1 MNAIIQHN
9 SLTPYLDRYTTDISA
24 KVMTDPDKYQAYQ
37 REGITRRMMVSLM
50 KQIQNAPLLVGLP
63 GVGKT
68 AIVEDLARQL
78 LNTNV
83 AALKGKHLIQIS
95 LANLM
100 KSSDSESFAHKFQAI
115 INELI
120 ANKETVIAFIDE
132 IHQIVGTGAETAG
145 SSLDAGNI
153 IKPAL
158 SRDDLQIIGAT
169 TTKEFHEYVARD
181 GALMRRFDLIE
192 VPELSYEQTKNVLA
206 KVALQLNAGIVVPE
220 SVQDKIMALAQR
232 YMTDRYF
239 PEKAIMLLDGAL
251 SVAKLANKTV
261 LDGTDVATII
271 HDDYHVPEY
280 VINQTID
287 ERLLN
292 LLPQLKSQV
301 IGQETAL
308 EKVAMK
314 LTNREAGL
322 ADTSKPE
329 SFLFMGPTGVSKT
342 ETAKQLAGNLFGNN
356 QNFIRFDMSEF
367 KFAGTSLERF
377 KDQLTTQVRHT
388 PYAILLLDEIEKADP
403 EVMDLLLQVLDDGRL
418 SDEYGRVINFKDLII
433 IMTTNSGAKAVMN
446 RDAKSESV
454 KEDKKRQANFEEQ
467 LEIALQSDGYR
478 PEFIARI
485 GAIVVFD
492 VLKMTDMVK
501 IVALKLTRL
510 NQKAQ
515 ASGFNILFTTENV
528 AKYIPSF
535 ELGFE
540 YLNDQQ
546 EISSPIANYIADV
559 GYKPS
564 RGVRPIDDTIATYV
578 SDPVAA
584 AIIKQR
590 QGVTQDFDTF
600 IFRAIGNPPS
610 LTSPYGEWQVVV
622 STVKEASSNETI

>member
-1 MNAIIQHN
+1 MIDLKHNNA
-9 SLTPYLDRYTTDISA
+9 TPYLDRYTTDISA
-24 KVMTDPDKYQAYQ
+24 KVMSEPDKYHAYE
-37 REGITRRMMVSLM
+37 RESITRRIMVSLM

-78 LNTNV
+78 IDTKV
-83 AALKGKHLIQIS
+83 ASLEGKHLIQIS

-100 KSSDSESFAHKFQAI
+100 KSSDGESFAHKFQAI
-115 INELI
+115 IDELI
-120 ANKETVIAFIDE
+120 ANKDTVIAFIDE
-132 IHQIVGTGAETAG
+132 IHQIVGTGAETSG

-192 VPELSYEQTKNVLA
+192 VPELSFDQTKRVLSQ
-206 KVALQLNAGIVVPE
+206 VALQLNNGIEVPE
-220 SVQDKIMALAQR
+220 TVQDRIMVLSQR
-232 YMTDRYF
+232 YITDRYF

-251 SVAKLANKTV
+251 SVAR
-261 LDGTDVATII
+261 LDNRSTLSNQDVATII

-280 VINQTID
+280 VINQTTD

-292 LLPQLKSQV
+292 LLPRLKSQV
-301 IGQETAL
+301 IGQDTAL

-329 SFLFMGPTGVSKT
+329 SFLFMGPTGVGKT
-342 ETAKQLAGNLFGNN
+342 ETAKQLALNLFGNA

-377 KDQLTTQVRHT
+377 KDQLTTRVRHT
-388 PYAILLLDEIEKADP
+388 PYAVLLLDEIEKADP

-433 IMTTNSGAKAVMN
+433 VMTTNSGATAVMN
-446 RDAKSESV
+446 RDAKSDSV

-485 GAIVVFD
+485 GAIIVFD
-492 VLKMTDMVK
+492 VLKMADMVR
-501 IVALKLTRL
+501 IVELKLSRL

-515 ASGFNILFTTENV
+515 ESGFNIVFDTQEV
-528 AKYIPSF
+528 ARYIPSF
-535 ELGFE
+535 DLGFE
-540 YLNDQQ
+540 YLNGTQ
-546 EISSPIANYIADV
+546 EVSSPIANYIADV

-578 SDPVAA
+578 SDPVSA
-584 AIIKQR
+584 AIIQKR
-590 QGVTQDFDTF
+590 QGLGQDFDTF

-622 STVKEASSNETI
+622 STVKEATHNEAI

>member
-1 MNAIIQHN
+1 MIELKQNN
-9 SLTPYLDRYTTDISA
+9 TTPYLDRYTTDISA
-24 KVMTDPDKYQAYQ
+24 KVMSDPDKYHAYE
-37 REGITRRMMVSLM
+37 RESITRRIMVSLM

-78 LNTNV
+78 LSTSV
-83 AALKGKHLIQIS
+83 SSLKGKHLVQIS

-100 KSSDSESFAHKFQAI
+100 KSSDGESFAHKFQAI
-115 INELI
+115 IDELI
-120 ANKETVIAFIDE
+120 ANKDTVIAFIDE
-132 IHQIVGTGAETAG
+132 IHQIVGTGAETSG

-192 VPELSYEQTKNVLA
+192 VPELSFEQTKHVLS
-206 KVALQLNAGIVVPE
+206 KVALQLNNGIEVPE
-220 SVQDKIMALAQR
+220 TVQDRIMALSQR
-232 YMTDRYF
+232 YITDRYF

-251 SVAKLANKTV
+251 SVARLANKSS
-261 LDGTDVATII
+261 LEDTDVATII

-280 VINQTID
+280 VINQTTD

-292 LLPQLKSQV
+292 LLPRLKSQV
-301 IGQETAL
+301 IGQDTAL

-329 SFLFMGPTGVSKT
+329 SFLFMGPTGVGKT
-342 ETAKQLAGNLFGNN
+342 ETAKQLALNLFGNA

-377 KDQLTTQVRHT
+377 KDQLTTRVRHT
-388 PYAILLLDEIEKADP
+388 PYAVLLLDEIEKADP

-433 IMTTNSGAKAVMN
+433 VMTTNSGATAVMN
-446 RDAKSESV
+446 RDAKSDAV

-485 GAIVVFD
+485 GAIIVFD
-492 VLKMTDMVK
+492 VLKMADMVR
-501 IVALKLTRL
+501 IVELKLSRL

-515 ASGFNILFTTENV
+515 ESGFNIVFDTQEV
-528 AKYIPSF
+528 ARYIPSF
-535 ELGFE
+535 DLGFE
-540 YLNDQQ
+540 YLNGTQ
-546 EISSPIANYIADV
+546 EVSSPIANYIADV

-578 SDPVAA
+578 SDPVSA
-584 AIIKQR
+584 AIIQKR
-590 QGVTQDFDTF
+590 QGLGQDFDTF

-622 STVKEASSNETI
+622 STAREAADNEAI

>member
-1 MNAIIQHN
+1 MIELKHN
-9 SLTPYLDRYTTDISA
+9 NSTPYLDRYTTDISA
-24 KVMTDPDKYQAYQ
+24 KVMSDPEKYHAYE
-37 REGITRRMMVSLM
+37 RESITRRIMVSLM

-78 LNTNV
+78 LSTSV
-83 AALKGKHLIQIS
+83 FSLKGKHLVQIS

-100 KSSDSESFAHKFQAI
+100 KSSDGESFAHKFQAI
-115 INELI
+115 IDELI
-120 ANKETVIAFIDE
+120 ANKDTVIAFIDE
-132 IHQIVGTGAETAG
+132 IHQIVGTGAETSG

-192 VPELSYEQTKNVLA
+192 VPELSFEQTKRVLS
-206 KVALQLNAGIVVPE
+206 KVALQLNNGIEVTE
-220 SVQDKIMALAQR
+220 TVQDRIMALSQR
-232 YMTDRYF
+232 YITDRYF

-251 SVAKLANKTV
+251 SVARLANKSS
-261 LDGTDVATII
+261 LEDTDVATII

-280 VINQTID
+280 VINQTSD

-292 LLPQLKSQV
+292 LLPRLKSQV
-301 IGQETAL
+301 IGQDTTL

-322 ADTSKPE
+322 ADTSNPE
-329 SFLFMGPTGVSKT
+329 SFLFMGPTGVGKT
-342 ETAKQLAGNLFGNN
+342 ETAKQLALNLFGNA

-377 KDQLTTQVRHT
+377 KDQLTTRVRHT
-388 PYAILLLDEIEKADP
+388 PYAVLLLDEIEKADP

-418 SDEYGRVINFKDLII
+418 SDEYGRVINFKDLIVV
-433 IMTTNSGAKAVMN
+433 MTTNSGATAVMN
-446 RDAKSESV
+446 RDAKSDAV

-485 GAIVVFD
+485 GAIIVFD
-492 VLKMTDMVK
+492 VLKMADMVR
-501 IVALKLTRL
+501 IVELKLSRL

-515 ASGFNILFTTENV
+515 GSGFNIVFDTQEV
-528 AKYIPSF
+528 ARYIPSF
-535 ELGFE
+535 DLGFE
-540 YLNDQQ
+540 YLNGTQ
-546 EISSPIANYIADV
+546 EVSSPIANYIADV

-578 SDPVAA
+578 SDPVSA
-584 AIIKQR
+584 AIIQKR
-590 QGVTQDFDTF
+590 QGLGQDFDTF

-622 STVKEASSNETI
+622 STAREAADNEAI

>member
-1 MNAIIQHN
+1 MIELKHN
-9 SLTPYLDRYTTDISA
+9 NSTPYLDRYTTDISA
-24 KVMTDPDKYQAYQ
+24 KVMSDPEKYHAYE
-37 REGITRRMMVSLM
+37 RESITRRIMVSLM

-68 AIVEDLARQL
+68 AIVEDLSRQL
-78 LNTNV
+78 LSTSV
-83 AALKGKHLIQIS
+83 SSLKGKHLVQIS

-100 KSSDSESFAHKFQAI
+100 KSSDGESFAHKFQAI
-115 INELI
+115 IDELI
-120 ANKETVIAFIDE
+120 ANKDTVIAFIDE
-132 IHQIVGTGAETAG
+132 IHQIVGTGAETSG

-192 VPELSYEQTKNVLA
+192 VPELSFEQTKNVLS
-206 KVALQLNAGIVVPE
+206 KVALQLNNGIEVPE
-220 SVQDKIMALAQR
+220 TVQDRIMALSQR
-232 YMTDRYF
+232 YITDRYF

-251 SVAKLANKTV
+251 SVAH
-261 LDGTDVATII
+261 LDNRTTLSNQDVATII

-280 VINQTID
+280 VINQTTD

-292 LLPQLKSQV
+292 LLPRLKSQV
-301 IGQETAL
+301 IGQDTAL

-329 SFLFMGPTGVSKT
+329 SFLFMGPTGVGKT
-342 ETAKQLAGNLFGNN
+342 ETAKQLALNLFGNA

-377 KDQLTTQVRHT
+377 KDQLTTRVRHT
-388 PYAILLLDEIEKADP
+388 PYAVLLLDEIEKADP

-433 IMTTNSGAKAVMN
+433 VMTTNSGATAVMN
-446 RDAKSESV
+446 RDAKSDAV

-485 GAIVVFD
+485 GAIIIFD
-492 VLKMTDMVK
+492 VLKMADMVR
-501 IVALKLTRL
+501 IVELKLSRL
-510 NQKAQ
+510 NQQAQ
-515 ASGFNILFTTENV
+515 ESGFNIVFDTQEV
-528 AKYIPSF
+528 ARYIPSF
-535 ELGFE
+535 DLGFE
-540 YLNDQQ
+540 YLNDKQ
-546 EISSPIANYIADV
+546 EVSSPIANYIADV

-578 SDPVAA
+578 SDPVSA
-584 AIIKQR
+584 AIIQKR
-590 QGVTQDFDTF
+590 QGLGQDFDTF

-622 STVKEASSNETI
+622 STAKEAADNEAI

>member
-1 MNAIIQHN
+1 MIELKQNN
-9 SLTPYLDRYTTDISA
+9 TTPYLDRYTTDISA
-24 KVMTDPDKYQAYQ
+24 KVMSDPEKYHAYE
-37 REGITRRMMVSLM
+37 RESITRRIMVSLM

-78 LNTNV
+78 LSTSV
-83 AALKGKHLIQIS
+83 SSLKGKHLVQIS

-100 KSSDSESFAHKFQAI
+100 KSSDGESFAHKFQAI
-115 INELI
+115 IDELI
-120 ANKETVIAFIDE
+120 ANKDTVIAFIDE
-132 IHQIVGTGAETAG
+132 IHQIVGTGAETLG
-145 SSLDAGNI
+145 SSLDADNI

-192 VPELSYEQTKNVLA
+192 VPELSFDQTKRVLS
-206 KVALQLNAGIVVPE
+206 KVALQLNNSIEVPE
-220 SVQDKIMALAQR
+220 TVQDRIMALSQR
-232 YMTDRYF
+232 YITDRYF

-251 SVAKLANKTV
+251 SVAR
-261 LDGTDVATII
+261 LDNHPTLSNQDVATII
-271 HDDYHVPEY
+271 HDDYHVPKY
-280 VINQTID
+280 VVNQTTD

-292 LLPQLKSQV
+292 LLPRLKSQV
-301 IGQETAL
+301 IGQDTAL

-329 SFLFMGPTGVSKT
+329 SFLFMGPTGVGKT
-342 ETAKQLAGNLFGNN
+342 ETAKQLALNLFGNA

-377 KDQLTTQVRHT
+377 KDQLTTRVRHT
-388 PYAILLLDEIEKADP
+388 PYAVLLLDEIEKADP

-418 SDEYGRVINFKDLII
+418 SDEYGRVINFKDLIVV
-433 IMTTNSGAKAVMN
+433 MTTNSGATAVMN
-446 RDAKSESV
+446 RDAKSDAV

-485 GAIVVFD
+485 GAIIVFD
-492 VLKMTDMVK
+492 VLKMADMVR
-501 IVALKLTRL
+501 IVELKLSRL

-515 ASGFNILFTTENV
+515 GSGFNIVFDTQEV
-528 AKYIPSF
+528 ARYIPSF
-535 ELGFE
+535 DLGFE
-540 YLNDQQ
+540 YLNGTQ
-546 EISSPIANYIADV
+546 EVSSPIANYIADV

-578 SDPVAA
+578 SDPVSA
-584 AIIKQR
+584 AIIQKR
-590 QGVTQDFDTF
+590 QGLGQDFDTF

-622 STVKEASSNETI
+622 STAREAADNEAI

>member
-1 MNAIIQHN
+1 MIELKQNN
-9 SLTPYLDRYTTDISA
+9 TTPYLDRYTTDISA
-24 KVMTDPDKYQAYQ
+24 KVMSDPEKYHAYE
-37 REGITRRMMVSLM
+37 RESITRRIMVSLM

-78 LNTNV
+78 LSTSV
-83 AALKGKHLIQIS
+83 SSLKGKHLVQIS

-100 KSSDSESFAHKFQAI
+100 KSSDGESFAHKFQAI
-115 INELI
+115 IDELI
-120 ANKETVIAFIDE
+120 ANKDTVIAFIDE
-132 IHQIVGTGAETAG
+132 IHQIVGTGAETSG

-192 VPELSYEQTKNVLA
+192 VPELSFEQTKRVLS
-206 KVALQLNAGIVVPE
+206 KVALQLNNGIEVTE
-220 SVQDKIMALAQR
+220 TVQDRIMALSQR
-232 YMTDRYF
+232 YITDRYF

-251 SVAKLANKTV
+251 SVARLANKSS
-261 LDGTDVATII
+261 LEDTDVATII

-280 VINQTID
+280 VINQTSD

-292 LLPQLKSQV
+292 LLPRLKSQV
-301 IGQETAL
+301 IGQDTAL

-329 SFLFMGPTGVSKT
+329 SFLFMGPTGVGKT
-342 ETAKQLAGNLFGNN
+342 ETAKQLALNLFGNA

-377 KDQLTTQVRHT
+377 KDQLTTRVRHT
-388 PYAILLLDEIEKADP
+388 PYAVLLLDEIEKADP

-418 SDEYGRVINFKDLII
+418 SDEYGRVINFKDLIVV
-433 IMTTNSGAKAVMN
+433 MTTNSGATAVMN
-446 RDAKSESV
+446 RDAKSDAV

-485 GAIVVFD
+485 GAIIVFD
-492 VLKMTDMVK
+492 VLKMADMVR
-501 IVALKLTRL
+501 IVELKLSRL

-515 ASGFNILFTTENV
+515 GSGFNIVFDTQEV
-528 AKYIPSF
+528 ARYIPSF
-535 ELGFE
+535 DLGFE
-540 YLNDQQ
+540 YLNGTQ
-546 EISSPIANYIADV
+546 EVSSPIANYIADV

-578 SDPVAA
+578 SDPVSA
-584 AIIKQR
+584 AIIQKR
-590 QGVTQDFDTF
+590 QGLGQDFDTF

-622 STVKEASSNETI
+622 STAREAADNEAI

>member
-1 MNAIIQHN
+1 MIELKQNN
-9 SLTPYLDRYTTDISA
+9 TTPYLDRYTTDISA
-24 KVMTDPDKYQAYQ
+24 KVMSDPEKYHAYE
-37 REGITRRMMVSLM
+37 RESITRRIMVSLM

-78 LNTNV
+78 LSTSV
-83 AALKGKHLIQIS
+83 SSLKGKHLVQIS

-100 KSSDSESFAHKFQAI
+100 KSSDGESFAYKFQAI
-115 INELI
+115 IDELI
-120 ANKETVIAFIDE
+120 ANKDTVIAFIDE
-132 IHQIVGTGAETAG
+132 IHQIVGTGDETSG

-158 SRDDLQIIGAT
+158 SRDDLQIIGST

-192 VPELSYEQTKNVLA
+192 VPELSFEQTKRVLS
-206 KVALQLNAGIVVPE
+206 KVALQLNNGIEVTE
-220 SVQDKIMALAQR
+220 TVQDRIMALSQR
-232 YMTDRYF
+232 YITDRYF

-251 SVAKLANKTV
+251 SVARLANKSS
-261 LDGTDVATII
+261 LEDTDVATII

-280 VINQTID
+280 VINQTTD

-292 LLPQLKSQV
+292 LLPRLKNQV
-301 IGQETAL
+301 IGQDTAL

-329 SFLFMGPTGVSKT
+329 SFLFMGPTGVGKT
-342 ETAKQLAGNLFGNN
+342 ETAKQLALNLFGNA

-377 KDQLTTQVRHT
+377 KDQLTTRVRHT
-388 PYAILLLDEIEKADP
+388 PYAVLLLDEIEKADP

-433 IMTTNSGAKAVMN
+433 VMTTNSGATAVMN
-446 RDAKSESV
+446 RDAKSDAV

-485 GAIVVFD
+485 GAIIVFD
-492 VLKMTDMVK
+492 VLKMADMVR
-501 IVALKLTRL
+501 IVELKLSRL

-515 ASGFNILFTTENV
+515 TSGFNIVFDTQEV
-528 AKYIPSF
+528 ARYIPSF
-535 ELGFE
+535 DLGFE
-540 YLNDQQ
+540 YLNGTQ
-546 EISSPIANYIADV
+546 EVSSPIANYIADV

-578 SDPVAA
+578 SDPVST
-584 AIIKQR
+584 AIIQKR
-590 QGVTQDFDTF
+590 QGLGQDFDTF

-622 STVKEASSNETI
+622 STVKEAANNEVI

>member
-1 MNAIIQHN
+1 MIELQNP
-9 SLTPYLDRYTTDISA
+9 TPYLDSYTTDISA
-24 KVMTDPDKYQAYQ
+24 KVMADLDKYHAYE
-37 REGITRRMMVSLM
+37 RENITRRIMVSLM

-78 LNTNV
+78 LSTSV
-83 AALKGKHLIQIS
+83 SSLKGKHLVQIS

-100 KSSDSESFAHKFQAI
+100 KSSDGESFAHKFQAI
-115 INELI
+115 IDELI

-132 IHQIVGTGAETAG
+132 IHQIVGTGAETSG

-192 VPELSYEQTKNVLA
+192 VPELSFEQTKHVLA
-206 KVALQLNAGIVVPE
+206 KVSLQLSQKIEVPE
-220 SVQDKIMALAQR
+220 TVQNRIMVLSQR
-232 YMTDRYF
+232 YITDRYF

-251 SVAKLANKTV
+251 SVARLNNQQT
-261 LDGTDVATII
+261 LSNQDVATII

-280 VINQTID
+280 VINQTTD

-292 LLPQLKSQV
+292 LLPKLQSHI
-301 IGQETAL
+301 IGQDTAL

-322 ADTSKPE
+322 ADTTKPE
-329 SFLFMGPTGVSKT
+329 SFLFMGPTGVGKT
-342 ETAKQLAGNLFGNN
+342 ETAKQLALNLFGNE

-377 KDQLTTQVRHT
+377 KDQLTTRVRHT
-388 PYAILLLDEIEKADP
+388 PYAVLLLDEIEKADP

-433 IMTTNSGAKAVMN
+433 VMTTNSGGRAVMN

-485 GAIVVFD
+485 GAIIVFD
-492 VLKMTDMVK
+492 VLKMADMVR
-501 IVALKLTRL
+501 IVELKLSRL

-515 ASGFNILFTTENV
+515 SSGFNIVFDTQEV
-528 AKYIPSF
+528 ARYIPSF
-535 ELGFE
+535 DLGFE
-540 YLNDQQ
+540 YLNGTQ
-546 EISSPIANYIADV
+546 EVSSPIATYIADV

-578 SDPVAA
+578 SDPVSS
-584 AIIKQR
+584 AIIQKR
-590 QGVTQDFDTF
+590 QGLGQDFDTF

-622 STVKEASSNETI
+622 STVKEAADNEAI

>member
-1 MNAIIQHN
+1 MIELKHN
-9 SLTPYLDRYTTDISA
+9 NSTPYLDRYTTDISA
-24 KVMTDPDKYQAYQ
+24 KVMSDPEKYHAYE
-37 REGITRRMMVSLM
+37 RESITRRIMVSLM

-78 LNTNV
+78 LSTSV
-83 AALKGKHLIQIS
+83 SSLKGKHLVQIS

-100 KSSDSESFAHKFQAI
+100 KSSDGESFAHKFQAI
-115 INELI
+115 IDELI
-120 ANKETVIAFIDE
+120 ANKDTVIAFIDE
-132 IHQIVGTGAETAG
+132 IHQIVGTGAETSG

-192 VPELSYEQTKNVLA
+192 VPELSFDQTKRVLS
-206 KVALQLNAGIVVPE
+206 KVALQLNKGIEVPE
-220 SVQDKIMALAQR
+220 TVQERIMALSQR
-232 YMTDRYF
+232 YITDRYF

-251 SVAKLANKTV
+251 SVARLANKSRV
-261 LDGTDVATII
+261 EDTDVATII

-280 VINQTID
+280 VINQTTD

-292 LLPQLKSQV
+292 LLPRLKSQV
-301 IGQETAL
+301 IGQDTAL

-329 SFLFMGPTGVSKT
+329 SFLFMGPTGVGKT
-342 ETAKQLAGNLFGNN
+342 ETAKQLALNLFGNA

-377 KDQLTTQVRHT
+377 KDQLTTRVRHT
-388 PYAILLLDEIEKADP
+388 PYAVLLLDEIEKADP

-433 IMTTNSGAKAVMN
+433 VMTTNSGATAVMN
-446 RDAKSESV
+446 RDAKSDSV

-485 GAIVVFD
+485 GAIIVFD
-492 VLKMTDMVK
+492 VLKMADMVR
-501 IVALKLTRL
+501 IVELKLSRL

-515 ASGFNILFTTENV
+515 TSGFNIVFDTQEV
-528 AKYIPSF
+528 ARYIPSF
-535 ELGFE
+535 DLGFE
-540 YLNDQQ
+540 YLNGTQ
-546 EISSPIANYIADV
+546 EASSPIANYIADV

-578 SDPVAA
+578 SDPVSA
-584 AIIKQR
+584 AIIQKR
-590 QGVTQDFDTF
+590 QGLGQDFDTF

-622 STVKEASSNETI
+622 STVKEATDNEAI

>member
-1 MNAIIQHN
+1 MIELKHN
-9 SLTPYLDRYTTDISA
+9 NSTPYLDRYTTDISA
-24 KVMTDPDKYQAYQ
+24 KVMSEPDKYHAYE
-37 REGITRRMMVSLM
+37 RESITRRIMVSLM

-78 LNTNV
+78 LSTSV
-83 AALKGKHLIQIS
+83 SSLKGKHLVQIS

-100 KSSDSESFAHKFQAI
+100 KSSDGESFAHKFQAI
-115 INELI
+115 IDELI
-120 ANKETVIAFIDE
+120 VNKDTVIAFIDE
-132 IHQIVGTGAETAG
+132 IHQIVGTGAETSG

-192 VPELSYEQTKNVLA
+192 VPELSFEQTKRVLS
-206 KVALQLNAGIVVPE
+206 KVALQLNNGIEVTE
-220 SVQDKIMALAQR
+220 TVQDRIMALSQR
-232 YMTDRYF
+232 YITDRYF

-251 SVAKLANKTV
+251 SVARLANKSS
-261 LDGTDVATII
+261 LEDTDVATII

-280 VINQTID
+280 VINQTSD

-292 LLPQLKSQV
+292 LLPGLKSQV
-301 IGQETAL
+301 IGQDTAL

-329 SFLFMGPTGVSKT
+329 SFLFMGPTGVGKT
-342 ETAKQLAGNLFGNN
+342 ETAKQLALNLFGNA

-377 KDQLTTQVRHT
+377 KDQLTTRVRHT
-388 PYAILLLDEIEKADP
+388 PYAVLLLDEIEKADP

-418 SDEYGRVINFKDLII
+418 SDEYGRVINFKDLIVV
-433 IMTTNSGAKAVMN
+433 MTTNSGATAVMN
-446 RDAKSESV
+446 RDAKSDAV

-485 GAIVVFD
+485 GAIIVFD
-492 VLKMTDMVK
+492 VLKMADMVR
-501 IVALKLTRL
+501 IVELKLSRL

-515 ASGFNILFTTENV
+515 GSGFNIVFDTQEV
-528 AKYIPSF
+528 ARYIPSF
-535 ELGFE
+535 DLGFE
-540 YLNDQQ
+540 YLNGTQ
-546 EISSPIANYIADV
+546 EVSSPIANYIADV

-578 SDPVAA
+578 SDPVSA
-584 AIIKQR
+584 AIIQKR
-590 QGVTQDFDTF
+590 QGLGQDFDTF

-622 STVKEASSNETI
+622 STAREAADNEAI

>member
-1 MNAIIQHN
+1 MIELKQNN
-9 SLTPYLDRYTTDISA
+9 TTPYLDRYTTDISA
-24 KVMTDPDKYQAYQ
+24 KVMSDPEKYHAYE
-37 REGITRRMMVSLM
+37 RESIKRRIMVSLM

-78 LNTNV
+78 LSTSV
-83 AALKGKHLIQIS
+83 SSLKGKHLVQIS

-100 KSSDSESFAHKFQAI
+100 KSSDGESFAHKFQAI
-115 INELI
+115 IDELI
-120 ANKETVIAFIDE
+120 ANKDTVIAFIDE
-132 IHQIVGTGAETAG
+132 IHQIVGTGAETSG

-192 VPELSYEQTKNVLA
+192 VPELSFEQTKRVLS
-206 KVALQLNAGIVVPE
+206 KVALQLNNGIEVTE
-220 SVQDKIMALAQR
+220 TVQDRIMALSQR
-232 YMTDRYF
+232 YITDRYF

-251 SVAKLANKTV
+251 SVARLANKSS
-261 LDGTDVATII
+261 LEDTDVATII

-280 VINQTID
+280 VINQTSD

-292 LLPQLKSQV
+292 LLPRLKSQV
-301 IGQETAL
+301 IGQDTAL
-308 EKVAMK
+308 EKVVVK

-329 SFLFMGPTGVSKT
+329 SFLFMGPTGVGKT
-342 ETAKQLAGNLFGNN
+342 ETAKQLALNLFGNA

-377 KDQLTTQVRHT
+377 KDQLTTRVRHT
-388 PYAILLLDEIEKADP
+388 PYAVLLLDEIEKADP

-418 SDEYGRVINFKDLII
+418 SDEYGRVINFKDLIVV
-433 IMTTNSGAKAVMN
+433 MTTNSGATAVMN
-446 RDAKSESV
+446 RDAKSDAV

-485 GAIVVFD
+485 GAIIVFD
-492 VLKMTDMVK
+492 VLKMADMVR
-501 IVALKLTRL
+501 IVELKLSRL

-515 ASGFNILFTTENV
+515 GSGFNIVFDTQEV
-528 AKYIPSF
+528 ARYIPSF
-535 ELGFE
+535 DLGFE
-540 YLNDQQ
+540 YLNGTQ
-546 EISSPIANYIADV
+546 EVSSPIANYIADV

-578 SDPVAA
+578 SDPVST
-584 AIIKQR
+584 AIIQKR
-590 QGVTQDFDTF
+590 QGLGQDFDTF

-622 STVKEASSNETI
+622 STAREAADNEAI

>member
-1 MNAIIQHN
+1 MIELKHN
-9 SLTPYLDRYTTDISA
+9 NSTPYLDRYTTDISA
-24 KVMTDPDKYQAYQ
+24 KVMSDPEKYHAYE
-37 REGITRRMMVSLM
+37 RESITRRIMVSLM

-78 LNTNV
+78 LSTSV
-83 AALKGKHLIQIS
+83 SSLKGKHLVQIS

-100 KSSDSESFAHKFQAI
+100 KSSDGESFSHKFQAI
-115 INELI
+115 IDELI
-120 ANKETVIAFIDE
+120 ANKDTVIAFIDE
-132 IHQIVGTGAETAG
+132 IHQIVGTGAETSG

-192 VPELSYEQTKNVLA
+192 VPELSFEQTKNVLS
-206 KVALQLNAGIVVPE
+206 KVATKLNNGIEVPE
-220 SVQDKIMALAQR
+220 TVQDRIMALSQR
-232 YMTDRYF
+232 YITDRYF

-251 SVAKLANKTV
+251 SVAR
-261 LDGTDVATII
+261 LDNRSTLSKQDVATII

-280 VINQTID
+280 VINQTTD

-292 LLPQLKSQV
+292 LLPRLKSQV
-301 IGQETAL
+301 IGQDTAL

-329 SFLFMGPTGVSKT
+329 SFLFMGPTGVGKT
-342 ETAKQLAGNLFGNN
+342 ETAKQLALNLFGNA

-377 KDQLTTQVRHT
+377 KDQLTTRVRHT
-388 PYAILLLDEIEKADP
+388 PYAVLLLDEIEKADP

-433 IMTTNSGAKAVMN
+433 VMTTNSGATAVMN
-446 RDAKSESV
+446 RDAKSDAV

-485 GAIVVFD
+485 GAIIVFD
-492 VLKMTDMVK
+492 VLKMADMVR
-501 IVALKLTRL
+501 IVELKLSRL
-510 NQKAQ
+510 NQQAQ
-515 ASGFNILFTTENV
+515 ESGFNIVFDTQEV
-528 AKYIPSF
+528 ARYIPSF
-535 ELGFE
+535 DLGFE
-540 YLNDQQ
+540 YLNDKQ
-546 EISSPIANYIADV
+546 EVSSPIANYIADV

-578 SDPVAA
+578 SDPVSS
-584 AIIKQR
+584 AIIQKR
-590 QGVTQDFDTF
+590 QGLGQDFDTF

-622 STVKEASSNETI
+622 STVKEATDNEAI

>member
-1 MNAIIQHN
+1 MIELKQNN
-9 SLTPYLDRYTTDISA
+9 TTPYLDRYTTDISA
-24 KVMTDPDKYQAYQ
+24 KVMSDPEKYHAYE
-37 REGITRRMMVSLM
+37 RESITRRIMVSLM

-78 LNTNV
+78 LSTSV
-83 AALKGKHLIQIS
+83 SSLKGKHLVQIS

-100 KSSDSESFAHKFQAI
+100 KSSDGESFAHKFQAI
-115 INELI
+115 IDELI
-120 ANKETVIAFIDE
+120 ANKDTVIAFIDE
-132 IHQIVGTGAETAG
+132 IHQIVGTGAETSG

-192 VPELSYEQTKNVLA
+192 VPELSFEQTKRVLS
-206 KVALQLNAGIVVPE
+206 KVALQLNNGIEVTE
-220 SVQDKIMALAQR
+220 TVQDRIMALSQR
-232 YMTDRYF
+232 YITDRYF

-251 SVAKLANKTV
+251 SVARLANKSS
-261 LDGTDVATII
+261 LEDTDVATII

-280 VINQTID
+280 VINQTSD

-292 LLPQLKSQV
+292 LLPRLKSQV
-301 IGQETAL
+301 IGQDTAL
-308 EKVAMK
+308 EKVVVK

-329 SFLFMGPTGVSKT
+329 SFLFMGPTGVGKT
-342 ETAKQLAGNLFGNN
+342 ETAKQLALNLFGNA

-377 KDQLTTQVRHT
+377 KDQLTTRVRHT
-388 PYAILLLDEIEKADP
+388 PYAVLLLDEIEKADP

-418 SDEYGRVINFKDLII
+418 SDEYGRVINFKDLIVV
-433 IMTTNSGAKAVMN
+433 MTTNSGATAVMN
-446 RDAKSESV
+446 RDAKSDAV

-485 GAIVVFD
+485 GAIIVFD
-492 VLKMTDMVK
+492 VLKMADMVR
-501 IVALKLTRL
+501 IVELKLSRL

-515 ASGFNILFTTENV
+515 GSGFNIVFDTQEV
-528 AKYIPSF
+528 ARYIPSF
-535 ELGFE
+535 DLGFE
-540 YLNDQQ
+540 YLNGTQ
-546 EISSPIANYIADV
+546 EVSSPIANYIADV

-578 SDPVAA
+578 SDPVSS
-584 AIIKQR
+584 AIIQKR
-590 QGVTQDFDTF
+590 QGLGQDFDTF

-622 STVKEASSNETI
+622 STAREAADNEAI

>member
-1 MNAIIQHN
+1 MIELKHN
-9 SLTPYLDRYTTDISA
+9 NSTPYLDRYTTDISV
-24 KVMTDPDKYQAYQ
+24 KVMSDPEKYHAYE
-37 REGITRRMMVSLM
+37 RESITRRIMVSLM

-78 LNTNV
+78 LSTSV
-83 AALKGKHLIQIS
+83 SSLKGKHLVQIS

-100 KSSDSESFAHKFQAI
+100 KSSDGESFAHKFQAI
-115 INELI
+115 IDELI
-120 ANKETVIAFIDE
+120 VNKDTVIAFIDE
-132 IHQIVGTGAETAG
+132 IHQIVGTGAETSG

-192 VPELSYEQTKNVLA
+192 VPELSFEQTKRVLA
-206 KVALQLNAGIVVPE
+206 KVALQLNNGIEVPE
-220 SVQDKIMALAQR
+220 IVQDRIMALSQR
-232 YMTDRYF
+232 YITDRYF

-251 SVAKLANKTV
+251 SVAR
-261 LDGTDVATII
+261 LDNHRTLSNQDVATII

-292 LLPQLKSQV
+292 LLPRLKSQV
-301 IGQETAL
+301 IGQDTAL

-329 SFLFMGPTGVSKT
+329 SFLFMGPTGVGKT
-342 ETAKQLAGNLFGNN
+342 ETAKQLALNLFGNAP
-356 QNFIRFDMSEF
+356 NFIRFDMSEF

-377 KDQLTTQVRHT
+377 KDQLTTRVRHT
-388 PYAILLLDEIEKADP
+388 PYAVLLLDEIEKADP

-418 SDEYGRVINFKDLII
+418 SDEYGRVINFKDLVIV
-433 IMTTNSGAKAVMN
+433 MTTNSGATAVMN
-446 RDAKSESV
+446 RDAKSDAV

-485 GAIVVFD
+485 GAIIVFD
-492 VLKMTDMVK
+492 VLKMADMVR
-501 IVALKLTRL
+501 IVELKLSRL
-510 NQKAQ
+510 NQQAQ
-515 ASGFNILFTTENV
+515 ESGFNIVFDTQEV
-528 AKYIPSF
+528 ARYIPSF
-535 ELGFE
+535 DLGFE
-540 YLNDQQ
+540 YLNGTQ
-546 EISSPIANYIADV
+546 EVSSPIANYIADV

-564 RGVRPIDDTIATYV
+564 RGVRPIDDTIAAYV
-578 SDPVAA
+578 SDPVSA
-584 AIIKQR
+584 AIIQKR
-590 QGVTQDFDTF
+590 QGLGQDFDTF

-622 STVKEASSNETI
+622 STAKEAADNEAI

>member
-1 MNAIIQHN
+1 MIELKQNN
-9 SLTPYLDRYTTDISA
+9 TTPYLDRYTTDISA
-24 KVMTDPDKYQAYQ
+24 KVMSDPEKYHAYE
-37 REGITRRMMVSLM
+37 RESITRRIMVSLM

-78 LNTNV
+78 LSTSV
-83 AALKGKHLIQIS
+83 SSLKGKHLVQIS

-100 KSSDSESFAHKFQAI
+100 KSSDGESFAHKFQAI
-115 INELI
+115 IDELI
-120 ANKETVIAFIDE
+120 ANKDTVIAFIDE
-132 IHQIVGTGAETAG
+132 IHQIVGTGAETSG

-192 VPELSYEQTKNVLA
+192 VPELSFEQTKRVLS
-206 KVALQLNAGIVVPE
+206 KVALQLNNGIEVTE
-220 SVQDKIMALAQR
+220 TVQDRIMALSQR
-232 YMTDRYF
+232 YITDRYF

-251 SVAKLANKTV
+251 SVARLANKSS
-261 LDGTDVATII
+261 LEDTDVATII

-280 VINQTID
+280 VINQTSD

-292 LLPQLKSQV
+292 LLPRLKSQV
-301 IGQETAL
+301 IGQDTAL
-308 EKVAMK
+308 EKVAVK

-329 SFLFMGPTGVSKT
+329 SFLFMGPTGVGKT
-342 ETAKQLAGNLFGNN
+342 ETAKQLALNLFGNA

-377 KDQLTTQVRHT
+377 KDQLTTRVRHT
-388 PYAILLLDEIEKADP
+388 PYAVLLLDEIEKADP

-418 SDEYGRVINFKDLII
+418 SDEYGRVINFKDLIVV
-433 IMTTNSGAKAVMN
+433 MTTNSGATAVMN
-446 RDAKSESV
+446 RDAKSDAV

-485 GAIVVFD
+485 GAIIVFD
-492 VLKMTDMVK
+492 VLKMADMVR
-501 IVALKLTRL
+501 IVELKLSRL

-515 ASGFNILFTTENV
+515 GSGFNIVFDTQEV
-528 AKYIPSF
+528 ARYIPSF
-535 ELGFE
+535 DLGFE
-540 YLNDQQ
+540 YLNGTQ
-546 EISSPIANYIADV
+546 EVSSPIANYIADV

-578 SDPVAA
+578 SDPVSA
-584 AIIKQR
+584 AIIQKR
-590 QGVTQDFDTF
+590 QGLGQDFDTF

-622 STVKEASSNETI
+622 STAREAADNEAI

>member
-1 MNAIIQHN
+1 MIELKHN
-9 SLTPYLDRYTTDISA
+9 NSTPYLDRYTTDISA
-24 KVMTDPDKYQAYQ
+24 KVMSDPEKYHAYE
-37 REGITRRMMVSLM
+37 RESITRRIMVSLM
-50 KQIQNAPLLVGLP
+50 KQIQNAPLLIGLP

-78 LNTNV
+78 LSTSV
-83 AALKGKHLIQIS
+83 SSLKGKHLVQIS

-100 KSSDSESFAHKFQAI
+100 KSSDGESFAHKFQAI
-115 INELI
+115 IDELI
-120 ANKETVIAFIDE
+120 ANKDTVIAFIDE
-132 IHQIVGTGAETAG
+132 IHQIVGTGAETSG

-192 VPELSYEQTKNVLA
+192 VPELSFDQTKRVLS
-206 KVALQLNAGIVVPE
+206 KVALQLNNGIEVPE
-220 SVQDKIMALAQR
+220 TVQDRIMALSQR
-232 YMTDRYF
+232 YITDRYF

-251 SVAKLANKTV
+251 SVAR
-261 LDGTDVATII
+261 LDNHPTLSNQDVATII

-280 VINQTID
+280 VINQTTD

-292 LLPQLKSQV
+292 LLPRLKSQV
-301 IGQETAL
+301 VGQDTAL

-329 SFLFMGPTGVSKT
+329 SFLFMGPTGVGKT
-342 ETAKQLAGNLFGNN
+342 ETAKQLALNLFGNA

-377 KDQLTTQVRHT
+377 KDQLTTRVRHT
-388 PYAILLLDEIEKADP
+388 PYAVLLLDEIEKADP

-418 SDEYGRVINFKDLII
+418 SDEYGRVINFKDLIVV
-433 IMTTNSGAKAVMN
+433 MTTNSGATAVMN
-446 RDAKSESV
+446 RDAKSDAV

-485 GAIVVFD
+485 GAIIVFD
-492 VLKMTDMVK
+492 VLKMADMVR
-501 IVALKLTRL
+501 IVELKLSRL

-515 ASGFNILFTTENV
+515 ESGFNIIFDTQEV
-528 AKYIPSF
+528 ARYIPSF
-535 ELGFE
+535 DLSFE
-540 YLNDQQ
+540 YLNGTQ
-546 EISSPIANYIADV
+546 EVSSPIANYIADV

-578 SDPVAA
+578 SDPVSA
-584 AIIKQR
+584 AIIQKR
-590 QGVTQDFDTF
+590 QGLGQDFDTF

-622 STVKEASSNETI
+622 STIKEASDNEAI

>member
-1 MNAIIQHN
+1 MIELKQNN
-9 SLTPYLDRYTTDISA
+9 TTPYLDRYTTDISA
-24 KVMTDPDKYQAYQ
+24 KVMSAPEKYHAYE
-37 REGITRRMMVSLM
+37 RESITRRIMVSLM

-78 LNTNV
+78 LSTSV
-83 AALKGKHLIQIS
+83 SSLKGKHLVQIS

-100 KSSDSESFAHKFQAI
+100 KSSDGESFAHKFQAI
-115 INELI
+115 IDELI
-120 ANKETVIAFIDE
+120 ANKDTVIAFIDE
-132 IHQIVGTGAETAG
+132 IHQIVGTGAETSG

-192 VPELSYEQTKNVLA
+192 VPELSFEQTKNVLS
-206 KVALQLNAGIVVPE
+206 KVALQLNNDIEVPE
-220 SVQDKIMALAQR
+220 TVQDRIMALSQR
-232 YMTDRYF
+232 YITDRYF
-239 PEKAIMLLDGAL
+239 PEKAIMLLDGTL
-251 SVAKLANKTV
+251 SVAR
-261 LDGTDVATII
+261 LDNRPTLSNQDVATII

-280 VINQTID
+280 VINQTTD

-292 LLPQLKSQV
+292 LLPRLKSQV
-301 IGQETAL
+301 IGQDTAL

-329 SFLFMGPTGVSKT
+329 SFLFMGPTGVGKT
-342 ETAKQLAGNLFGNN
+342 ETAKQLALNLFGNK

-377 KDQLTTQVRHT
+377 KDQLTTRVRHT
-388 PYAILLLDEIEKADP
+388 PYAVLLLDEIEKADP

-433 IMTTNSGAKAVMN
+433 VMTTNSGATAVMN
-446 RDAKSESV
+446 RDAKSDAV

-485 GAIVVFD
+485 GAIIVFD
-492 VLKMTDMVK
+492 VLKMADMVR
-501 IVALKLTRL
+501 IVELKLSRL

-515 ASGFNILFTTENV
+515 ESGFNIVFDTQEV
-528 AKYIPSF
+528 ARYIPSF
-535 ELGFE
+535 DLGFE
-540 YLNDQQ
+540 YLNGTQ
-546 EISSPIANYIADV
+546 EVSSPIANYIADV

-578 SDPVAA
+578 SDPVSA
-584 AIIKQR
+584 AIIQKR
-590 QGVTQDFDTF
+590 QGLGQDFDTF

-622 STVKEASSNETI
+622 STAKEAADNEAI

>member
-1 MNAIIQHN
+1 MIDLKHN
-9 SLTPYLDRYTTDISA
+9 NSTPYLGRYTTDISA
-24 KVMTDPDKYQAYQ
+24 KVMSEPDKYHAYE
-37 REGITRRMMVSLM
+37 RESITRRIMVSLM

-78 LNTNV
+78 LSTSV
-83 AALKGKHLIQIS
+83 SSLKGKHLVQIS

-100 KSSDSESFAHKFQAI
+100 KSSDGESFAHKFQAI
-115 INELI
+115 IDELI
-120 ANKETVIAFIDE
+120 ANKDTVIAFIDE
-132 IHQIVGTGAETAG
+132 IHQIVGTGAETSG

-192 VPELSYEQTKNVLA
+192 VPELSFEQTKRVLSQ
-206 KVALQLNAGIVVPE
+206 VALQLNNGIEVPE
-220 SVQDKIMALAQR
+220 TVQDRIMALSQR
-232 YMTDRYF
+232 YITDRYL

-251 SVAKLANKTV
+251 SVARLANKSSV
-261 LDGTDVATII
+261 ENKDVATII

-280 VINQTID
+280 VINQTTD

-292 LLPQLKSQV
+292 LLPRLKSQV
-301 IGQETAL
+301 IGQDTAL

-329 SFLFMGPTGVSKT
+329 SFLFMGPTGVGKT
-342 ETAKQLAGNLFGNN
+342 ETAKQLALNLFGNA

-377 KDQLTTQVRHT
+377 KDQLTTSVRHT
-388 PYAILLLDEIEKADP
+388 PYAVLLLDEIEKADP

-433 IMTTNSGAKAVMN
+433 VMTTNSGATAVMN
-446 RDAKSESV
+446 RDAKSDSV

-485 GAIVVFD
+485 GAIIVFD
-492 VLKMTDMVK
+492 VLKMTDMVR
-501 IVALKLTRL
+501 IVELKLSRL

-515 ASGFNILFTTENV
+515 ESGFNIVFDTQEV
-528 AKYIPSF
+528 ARYIPSF
-535 ELGFE
+535 DLGFE
-540 YLNDQQ
+540 YLNDKQ
-546 EISSPIANYIADV
+546 EVSSPIANYIADV

-578 SDPVAA
+578 SDPVSA
-584 AIIKQR
+584 AIIQKR
-590 QGVTQDFDTF
+590 QGLGQDFDTF

-622 STVKEASSNETI
+622 STVKEATDNEAV

>member
-1 MNAIIQHN
+1 MIELKQNN
-9 SLTPYLDRYTTDISA
+9 TTPYLDRYTTDISA
-24 KVMTDPDKYQAYQ
+24 KVMSDPEKYHAYE
-37 REGITRRMMVSLM
+37 RESITRRIMVSLM

-78 LNTNV
+78 LSTSV
-83 AALKGKHLIQIS
+83 SSLKGKHLVQIS

-100 KSSDSESFAHKFQAI
+100 KSSDGESFAHKFQAI
-115 INELI
+115 IDELI
-120 ANKETVIAFIDE
+120 ANKDTVIAFIDE
-132 IHQIVGTGAETAG
+132 IHQIVGTGAETSG

-192 VPELSYEQTKNVLA
+192 VPELSFEQTKRVLS
-206 KVALQLNAGIVVPE
+206 KVALQLNNGIEVTE
-220 SVQDKIMALAQR
+220 TVQDRIMALSQR
-232 YMTDRYF
+232 YITDRYF

-251 SVAKLANKTV
+251 SVARLANKSS
-261 LDGTDVATII
+261 LEDTDVATII

-280 VINQTID
+280 VINQTSD

-292 LLPQLKSQV
+292 LLPGLKSQV
-301 IGQETAL
+301 IGQDTAL

-329 SFLFMGPTGVSKT
+329 SFLFMGPTGVGKT
-342 ETAKQLAGNLFGNN
+342 ETAKQLALNLFGNA

-377 KDQLTTQVRHT
+377 KDQLTTRVRHT
-388 PYAILLLDEIEKADP
+388 PYAVLLLDEIEKADP

-418 SDEYGRVINFKDLII
+418 SDEYGRVINFKDLIVV
-433 IMTTNSGAKAVMN
+433 MTTNSGATAVMN
-446 RDAKSESV
+446 RDAKSDAV

-485 GAIVVFD
+485 GAIIVFD
-492 VLKMTDMVK
+492 VLKMADMVR
-501 IVALKLTRL
+501 IVELKLSRL

-515 ASGFNILFTTENV
+515 GSGFNIVFDTQEV
-528 AKYIPSF
+528 ARYIPSF
-535 ELGFE
+535 DLGFE
-540 YLNDQQ
+540 YLNGTQ
-546 EISSPIANYIADV
+546 EVSSPIANYIADV

-578 SDPVAA
+578 SDPVSA
-584 AIIKQR
+584 AIIQKR
-590 QGVTQDFDTF
+590 QGLGQDFDTF

-622 STVKEASSNETI
+622 STAREAADNEAI

>member
-1 MNAIIQHN
+1 MIELKHN
-9 SLTPYLDRYTTDISA
+9 NSTPYLDRYTTDISA
-24 KVMTDPDKYQAYQ
+24 KVMSDPEKYHAYE
-37 REGITRRMMVSLM
+37 RESITHRIMVCLM

-78 LNTNV
+78 IDTKV
-83 AALKGKHLIQIS
+83 ASLQGKHLIQIS

-100 KSSDSESFAHKFQAI
+100 KSSDAESFAHKFQAI
-115 INELI
+115 IDELI
-120 ANKETVIAFIDE
+120 VNKDTVIAFIDE
-132 IHQIVGTGAETAG
+132 IHQIVGTGAETSG

-192 VPELSYEQTKNVLA
+192 VPELSFEQTKNVLS
-206 KVALQLNAGIVVPE
+206 KVALQLNNGIEVPE
-220 SVQDKIMALAQR
+220 TVQDRIMALSQR
-232 YMTDRYF
+232 YITDRYF

-251 SVAKLANKTV
+251 SVARLANKSS
-261 LDGTDVATII
+261 LEDSDVATII

-280 VINQTID
+280 VINQTTD

-292 LLPQLKSQV
+292 LLPRLKSQV
-301 IGQETAL
+301 IGQDTAL

-329 SFLFMGPTGVSKT
+329 SFLFMGPTGVGKT
-342 ETAKQLAGNLFGNN
+342 ETAKQLALNLFGNA

-377 KDQLTTQVRHT
+377 KDQLTTRVRHT
-388 PYAILLLDEIEKADP
+388 PYAVLLLDEIEKADP

-433 IMTTNSGAKAVMN
+433 VMTTNSGATAVMN
-446 RDAKSESV
+446 RDAKSDSV

-485 GAIVVFD
+485 GAIIVFD
-492 VLKMTDMVK
+492 VLKMPDMVR
-501 IVALKLTRL
+501 IVELKLSRL
-510 NQKAQ
+510 NQRAQ
-515 ASGFNILFTTENV
+515 ESGFNIVFDTQEV
-528 AKYIPSF
+528 ARYIPSF
-535 ELGFE
+535 DLGFE
-540 YLNDQQ
+540 YLNDKQ
-546 EISSPIANYIADV
+546 EVSSPIANYIADV

-578 SDPVAA
+578 SDPVSA
-584 AIIKQR
+584 AIIQKR
-590 QGVTQDFDTF
+590 QGLGQDFDTF

-622 STVKEASSNETI
+622 STAKEAANNEAI

>member
-1 MNAIIQHN
+1 MIELKQNN
-9 SLTPYLDRYTTDISA
+9 TTPYLDRYTTDISA
-24 KVMTDPDKYQAYQ
+24 KVMSDPEKYHAYE
-37 REGITRRMMVSLM
+37 RESITRRIMVSLM

-78 LNTNV
+78 LSTSV
-83 AALKGKHLIQIS
+83 SSLKGKHLVQIS

-100 KSSDSESFAHKFQAI
+100 KSSDGESFAHKFQAI
-115 INELI
+115 IDELI
-120 ANKETVIAFIDE
+120 ANKDTVIAFIDE
-132 IHQIVGTGAETAG
+132 IHQIVGTGAETSG

-192 VPELSYEQTKNVLA
+192 VPELSFEQTKNVLS
-206 KVALQLNAGIVVPE
+206 KVALQLNNGIEVPE
-220 SVQDKIMALAQR
+220 TVQDRIMALSQR
-232 YMTDRYF
+232 YITDRYF

-251 SVAKLANKTV
+251 SVARLADKSN
-261 LDGTDVATII
+261 LEDTDVVTII

-280 VINQTID
+280 VINQATD

-292 LLPQLKSQV
+292 LLPRLKSQV
-301 IGQETAL
+301 IGQDTAL

-329 SFLFMGPTGVSKT
+329 SFLFMGPTGVGKT
-342 ETAKQLAGNLFGNN
+342 ETAKQLALNLFGNA

-377 KDQLTTQVRHT
+377 KDQLTTRVRHT
-388 PYAILLLDEIEKADP
+388 PYAVLLLDEIEKADP

-433 IMTTNSGAKAVMN
+433 VMTTNSGATAVMN
-446 RDAKSESV
+446 RDAKSDAV

-485 GAIVVFD
+485 GAIIVFD
-492 VLKMTDMVK
+492 VLKMADMVR
-501 IVALKLTRL
+501 IVELKLSRL

-515 ASGFNILFTTENV
+515 TSGFNIVFDTQEV
-528 AKYIPSF
+528 ARYIPSF
-535 ELGFE
+535 DLGFE
-540 YLNDQQ
+540 YLNGTQ
-546 EISSPIANYIADV
+546 EVSSPIANYIADV

-578 SDPVAA
+578 SDPVSA
-584 AIIKQR
+584 AIIQKR
-590 QGVTQDFDTF
+590 QGLGQDFDTF

-622 STVKEASSNETI
+622 STAREAADNEAI

>member
-1 MNAIIQHN
+1 MIELKHN
-9 SLTPYLDRYTTDISA
+9 NSTPYLDRYTTDITA
-24 KVMTDPDKYQAYQ
+24 KVMSDPEKYHAYE
-37 REGITRRMMVSLM
+37 RESITRRIMVSLM

-78 LNTNV
+78 LSTSV
-83 AALKGKHLIQIS
+83 SSLKGKHLVQIS

-100 KSSDSESFAHKFQAI
+100 KSSDGESFAHKFQAI
-115 INELI
+115 IDELI
-120 ANKETVIAFIDE
+120 VNKDTVIAFIDE
-132 IHQIVGTGAETAG
+132 IHQIVGTGAETSG

-192 VPELSYEQTKNVLA
+192 VPELSFDQTKRVLS
-206 KVALQLNAGIVVPE
+206 KVALQLNNGIEVPE
-220 SVQDKIMALAQR
+220 TVQDRIMALSQR
-232 YMTDRYF
+232 YITDRYF

-251 SVAKLANKTV
+251 SVAQ
-261 LDGTDVATII
+261 LDNHPTLSNQDVATII

-280 VINQTID
+280 VINQTTD

-292 LLPQLKSQV
+292 LLPRLKSQV
-301 IGQETAL
+301 IGQDTAL

-329 SFLFMGPTGVSKT
+329 SFLFMGPTGVGKT
-342 ETAKQLAGNLFGNN
+342 ETAKQLALNLFGNK

-377 KDQLTTQVRHT
+377 KDQLTTRVRHT
-388 PYAILLLDEIEKADP
+388 PYAVLLLDEIEKADP

-433 IMTTNSGAKAVMN
+433 VMTTNSGATAVMN
-446 RDAKSESV
+446 RDAKSDAV

-485 GAIVVFD
+485 GAIIVFD
-492 VLKMTDMVK
+492 VLKMADMVR
-501 IVALKLTRL
+501 IVELKLSRL
-510 NQKAQ
+510 NQQAQ
-515 ASGFNILFTTENV
+515 ESGFNIVFDTQEV
-528 AKYIPSF
+528 ARYIPSF
-535 ELGFE
+535 DLGFE
-540 YLNDQQ
+540 YLNDKQ
-546 EISSPIANYIADV
+546 EVSSPIANYIADV

-578 SDPVAA
+578 SDPVSA
-584 AIIKQR
+584 AIIQKR
-590 QGVTQDFDTF
+590 QGLGQDFDTF

-622 STVKEASSNETI
+622 STVKEATDNEAI

>member
-1 MNAIIQHN
+1 MIELKQNN
-9 SLTPYLDRYTTDISA
+9 TTPYLDRYTTDISA
-24 KVMTDPDKYQAYQ
+24 KVMSDPEKYHAYE
-37 REGITRRMMVSLM
+37 RESITRRIMVSLM

-78 LNTNV
+78 LSTSV
-83 AALKGKHLIQIS
+83 SSLKGKHLVQIS

-100 KSSDSESFAHKFQAI
+100 KSSDGESFAHKFQAI
-115 INELI
+115 IDELI
-120 ANKETVIAFIDE
+120 ANKDTVIAFIDE
-132 IHQIVGTGAETAG
+132 IHQIVGTGAETSG

-192 VPELSYEQTKNVLA
+192 VPELSFEQTKRVLS
-206 KVALQLNAGIVVPE
+206 KVALQLNNGIEVTE
-220 SVQDKIMALAQR
+220 TVQDRIMALSQR
-232 YMTDRYF
+232 YITDRYF

-251 SVAKLANKTV
+251 SVARLANKSS
-261 LDGTDVATII
+261 LEDTDVATII

-280 VINQTID
+280 VINQTTD

-292 LLPQLKSQV
+292 LLPRLKSQV
-301 IGQETAL
+301 IGQDTAL

-329 SFLFMGPTGVSKT
+329 SFLFMGPTGVGKT
-342 ETAKQLAGNLFGNN
+342 ETAKQLALNLFGNA

-377 KDQLTTQVRHT
+377 KDQLTTRVRHT
-388 PYAILLLDEIEKADP
+388 PYAVLLLDEIEKADP

-418 SDEYGRVINFKDLII
+418 SDEYGRVINFKDLIVV
-433 IMTTNSGAKAVMN
+433 MTTNSGATAVMN
-446 RDAKSESV
+446 RDAKSDAV

-485 GAIVVFD
+485 GAIIVFD
-492 VLKMTDMVK
+492 VLKMADMVR
-501 IVALKLTRL
+501 IVELKLSRL

-515 ASGFNILFTTENV
+515 GSGFNIVFDTQEV
-528 AKYIPSF
+528 ARYIPSF
-535 ELGFE
+535 DLGFE
-540 YLNDQQ
+540 YLNGTQ
-546 EISSPIANYIADV
+546 EVSSPIANYIADV

-578 SDPVAA
+578 SDPVSA
-584 AIIKQR
+584 AIIQKR
-590 QGVTQDFDTF
+590 QGLGQDFDTF

-622 STVKEASSNETI
+622 STAREAADNEAI

>member
-1 MNAIIQHN
+1 MIELKHN
-9 SLTPYLDRYTTDISA
+9 NSTPYLDRYTTDISA
-24 KVMTDPDKYQAYQ
+24 KVMSEPDKYRAYE
-37 REGITRRMMVSLM
+37 RESITRRIMVSLM

-78 LNTNV
+78 LSTSV
-83 AALKGKHLIQIS
+83 SSLKGKHLVQIS

-100 KSSDSESFAHKFQAI
+100 KSSDGESFAHKFQAI
-115 INELI
+115 IDELI
-120 ANKETVIAFIDE
+120 ANKDTVIAFIDE
-132 IHQIVGTGAETAG
+132 IHQLVGTGADTHG
-145 SSLDAGNI
+145 SALDAGNI

-192 VPELSYEQTKNVLA
+192 VPELSFEQTKRVLS
-206 KVALQLNAGIVVPE
+206 KVALQLNNGIEVPE
-220 SVQDKIMALAQR
+220 MVQDRIMALSQR
-232 YMTDRYF
+232 YITDRYF

-251 SVAKLANKTV
+251 SVAR
-261 LDGTDVATII
+261 LDNRPTLSNQDVATII

-280 VINQTID
+280 VINQTTD

-292 LLPQLKSQV
+292 LLPRLKSQV
-301 IGQETAL
+301 IGQDTAL

-329 SFLFMGPTGVSKT
+329 SFLFMGPTGVGKT
-342 ETAKQLAGNLFGNN
+342 ETAKQLALNLFGNA

-377 KDQLTTQVRHT
+377 KDQLTTRVRHT
-388 PYAILLLDEIEKADP
+388 PYAVLLLDEIEKADP

-433 IMTTNSGAKAVMN
+433 VMTTNSGATAVMN
-446 RDAKSESV
+446 RDAKSDAV

-485 GAIVVFD
+485 GAIIVFD
-492 VLKMTDMVK
+492 VLKMADMVR
-501 IVALKLTRL
+501 IVELKLSRL
-510 NQKAQ
+510 NQQAQ
-515 ASGFNILFTTENV
+515 ESGFNIVFDTQEV
-528 AKYIPSF
+528 ARYIPSF
-535 ELGFE
+535 DLGFE
-540 YLNDQQ
+540 YLNDKQ
-546 EISSPIANYIADV
+546 EVSSPIANYIADV

-578 SDPVAA
+578 SDPVSS
-584 AIIKQR
+584 AIIQKR
-590 QGVTQDFDTF
+590 QGLGQDFDTF

-622 STVKEASSNETI
+622 STVKEATDNEAI

>member
-1 MNAIIQHN
+1 MIELKHN
-9 SLTPYLDRYTTDISA
+9 NSTPYLDRYTTDISA
-24 KVMTDPDKYQAYQ
+24 KVMSDPEKYHAYE
-37 REGITRRMMVSLM
+37 RESITRRIMVSLM
-50 KQIQNAPLLVGLP
+50 KKIQNAPLLVGLP

-78 LNTNV
+78 IDTKV
-83 AALKGKHLIQIS
+83 ASLQGKHLIQIS

-100 KSSDSESFAHKFQAI
+100 KSSDGESFAHKFQAI
-115 INELI
+115 IDELI
-120 ANKETVIAFIDE
+120 VNKDTVIAFIDE
-132 IHQIVGTGAETAG
+132 IHQIVGTGAETSG

-192 VPELSYEQTKNVLA
+192 VPELSFEQTKRVLS
-206 KVALQLNAGIVVPE
+206 KVALQLNNGIEVPKT
-220 SVQDKIMALAQR
+220 VQDRIMALSQR
-232 YMTDRYF
+232 YITDRYF

-251 SVAKLANKTV
+251 SVAR
-261 LDGTDVATII
+261 LDNHPTLSNQDVATII

-280 VINQTID
+280 VINQTTD

-292 LLPQLKSQV
+292 LLPRLKSQV
-301 IGQETAL
+301 IGQDTAL

-329 SFLFMGPTGVSKT
+329 SFLFMGPTGVGKT
-342 ETAKQLAGNLFGNN
+342 ETAKQLALNLFGNA

-377 KDQLTTQVRHT
+377 KDQLTTRVRHT
-388 PYAILLLDEIEKADP
+388 PYAVLLLDEIEKADP

-433 IMTTNSGAKAVMN
+433 VMTTNSGATAVMN
-446 RDAKSESV
+446 RDAKSDAV

-485 GAIVVFD
+485 GAIIVFD
-492 VLKMTDMVK
+492 VLKMVDMVR
-501 IVALKLTRL
+501 IVELKLSRL

-515 ASGFNILFTTENV
+515 ESGFNIVFDTQEV
-528 AKYIPSF
+528 ARYIPSF
-535 ELGFE
+535 DLGFE
-540 YLNDQQ
+540 YLNGTQ
-546 EISSPIANYIADV
+546 EVSSPIANYNADV

-578 SDPVAA
+578 SDPVSA
-584 AIIKQR
+584 AIIQKR
-590 QGVTQDFDTF
+590 QGLGQDFDTF

-622 STVKEASSNETI
+622 STVKEASDNEAI

>member
-1 MNAIIQHN
+1 MIELKQNN
-9 SLTPYLDRYTTDISA
+9 PTPYLDRYTTDISA
-24 KVMTDPDKYQAYQ
+24 KVMSEPDKYHAYE
-37 REGITRRMMVSLM
+37 RESITRRIMVSLM

-78 LNTNV
+78 IDTKMASLQ
-83 AALKGKHLIQIS
+83 GKHLIQIS

-100 KSSDSESFAHKFQAI
+100 KSSDGESFAHKFQAI
-115 INELI
+115 IDELI
-120 ANKETVIAFIDE
+120 ANKDTVIAFIDE
-132 IHQIVGTGAETAG
+132 IHQIVGTGAETSG

-192 VPELSYEQTKNVLA
+192 VPELSFEQTKRVLS
-206 KVALQLNAGIVVPE
+206 KVALQLNNGIEVPE
-220 SVQDKIMALAQR
+220 MVQDRIMALSQR
-232 YMTDRYF
+232 YITDRYF

-251 SVAKLANKTV
+251 SVARLANKSRV
-261 LDGTDVATII
+261 EDTDVATII

-280 VINQTID
+280 VINQTTD

-292 LLPQLKSQV
+292 LLPRLKSQV
-301 IGQETAL
+301 IGQDTAL

-329 SFLFMGPTGVSKT
+329 SFLFMGPTGVGKT
-342 ETAKQLAGNLFGNN
+342 ETAKQLALNLFGNK

-377 KDQLTTQVRHT
+377 KDQLTTRVRHT
-388 PYAILLLDEIEKADP
+388 PYAVLLLDEIEKADP

-433 IMTTNSGAKAVMN
+433 VMTTNSGATAVMN
-446 RDAKSESV
+446 RDAKSDSV

-485 GAIVVFD
+485 GAIIVFD
-492 VLKMTDMVK
+492 VLKMADMVR
-501 IVALKLTRL
+501 IVELKLSRL

-515 ASGFNILFTTENV
+515 TSGFNIVFDTQEV
-528 AKYIPSF
+528 ARYIPSF
-535 ELGFE
+535 DLGFE
-540 YLNDQQ
+540 YLNGTQ
-546 EISSPIANYIADV
+546 EVSSPIANYIADV

-578 SDPVAA
+578 SDPVSA
-584 AIIKQR
+584 AIIQKR
-590 QGVTQDFDTF
+590 QGLGQDVDTF

-622 STVKEASSNETI
+622 STAKEATDNEAI

>member
-1 MNAIIQHN
+1 MIELKQNN
-9 SLTPYLDRYTTDISA
+9 TTPYLDRYTTDISA
-24 KVMTDPDKYQAYQ
+24 KVMSDPEKYHAYE
-37 REGITRRMMVSLM
+37 RESITRRIMVSLM

-78 LNTNV
+78 LSTSV
-83 AALKGKHLIQIS
+83 SSLKGKHLVQIS

-100 KSSDSESFAHKFQAI
+100 KSSDGESFAHKFQAI
-115 INELI
+115 IDELI
-120 ANKETVIAFIDE
+120 ANKDTVIAFIDE
-132 IHQIVGTGAETAG
+132 IHQIVGTGAETSG

-192 VPELSYEQTKNVLA
+192 VPELSFEQTKRVLS
-206 KVALQLNAGIVVPE
+206 KVALQLNNGIEVTE
-220 SVQDKIMALAQR
+220 TVQDRIMALSQR
-232 YMTDRYF
+232 YITDRYF

-251 SVAKLANKTV
+251 SVARLANKSS
-261 LDGTDVATII
+261 LEDTDVATII

-280 VINQTID
+280 VINQTTD

-292 LLPQLKSQV
+292 LLPRLKNQV
-301 IGQETAL
+301 IGQDTAL

-329 SFLFMGPTGVSKT
+329 SFLFMGPTGVGKT
-342 ETAKQLAGNLFGNN
+342 ETAKQLALNLFGNA

-377 KDQLTTQVRHT
+377 KDQLTTRVRHT
-388 PYAILLLDEIEKADP
+388 PYAVLLLDEIEKADP

-433 IMTTNSGAKAVMN
+433 VMTTNSGATAVMN
-446 RDAKSESV
+446 RDAKSDAV

-485 GAIVVFD
+485 GAIIVFD
-492 VLKMTDMVK
+492 VLKMADMVR
-501 IVALKLTRL
+501 IVELKLSRL

-515 ASGFNILFTTENV
+515 GSGFNIVFDTQEV
-528 AKYIPSF
+528 ARYIPSF
-535 ELGFE
+535 DLGFE
-540 YLNDQQ
+540 YLNGTQ
-546 EISSPIANYIADV
+546 EVSSPIANYIADV

-578 SDPVAA
+578 SDPVSA
-584 AIIKQR
+584 AIIQKR
-590 QGVTQDFDTF
+590 QGLGQDFDTF

-622 STVKEASSNETI
+622 STAREAADNEAI

>member
-1 MNAIIQHN
+1 MIELKQNN
-9 SLTPYLDRYTTDISA
+9 TTPYLDRYTTDISA
-24 KVMTDPDKYQAYQ
+24 KVMSAPEKYHAYE
-37 REGITRRMMVSLM
+37 RESITRRIMVSLM

-78 LNTNV
+78 LSTSV
-83 AALKGKHLIQIS
+83 SSLKGKHLVQIS

-100 KSSDSESFAHKFQAI
+100 KSSDGESFAHKFQAI
-115 INELI
+115 IDELI
-120 ANKETVIAFIDE
+120 ANKDTVIAFIDE
-132 IHQIVGTGAETAG
+132 IHQIVGTGAETSG

-192 VPELSYEQTKNVLA
+192 VPELNFEQTKNVLS
-206 KVALQLNAGIVVPE
+206 KVALQLNNGIEVPE
-220 SVQDKIMALAQR
+220 TVQDRIMALSQR
-232 YMTDRYF
+232 YITDRYF

-251 SVAKLANKTV
+251 SVAR
-261 LDGTDVATII
+261 LDNRPTLSNQDVATII

-280 VINQTID
+280 VINQTTD

-292 LLPQLKSQV
+292 LLPRLKSQV
-301 IGQETAL
+301 IGQDTAL

-329 SFLFMGPTGVSKT
+329 SFLFMGPTGVGKT
-342 ETAKQLAGNLFGNN
+342 ETAKQLALNLFGNK

-377 KDQLTTQVRHT
+377 KDQLTTRVRHT
-388 PYAILLLDEIEKADP
+388 PYAVLLLDEIEKADP

-433 IMTTNSGAKAVMN
+433 VMTTNSGATAVMN
-446 RDAKSESV
+446 RDAKSDTV

-485 GAIVVFD
+485 GAIIVFD
-492 VLKMTDMVK
+492 VLKMADMVR
-501 IVALKLTRL
+501 IVELKLSRL

-515 ASGFNILFTTENV
+515 GNGFNIVFDTQEV
-528 AKYIPSF
+528 ARYIPSF
-535 ELGFE
+535 DLGFE
-540 YLNDQQ
+540 YLNGTQ
-546 EISSPIANYIADV
+546 EVSSPIANYIADV
-559 GYKPS
+559 GYEPS
-564 RGVRPIDDTIATYV
+564 QGVRPIDDTIATYV
-578 SDPVAA
+578 SDPVSA
-584 AIIKQR
+584 AIIQKR
-590 QGVTQDFDTF
+590 QGLGQDFDTF

-622 STVKEASSNETI
+622 STAREAADNEAI

>member
-1 MNAIIQHN
+1 MIELKHN
-9 SLTPYLDRYTTDISA
+9 NPTPYLDRYTTDISA
-24 KVMTDPDKYQAYQ
+24 KVMLAPEKYHAYE
-37 REGITRRMMVSLM
+37 RESITRRIMVSLM

-78 LNTNV
+78 LSTSV
-83 AALKGKHLIQIS
+83 SSLKGKHLVQIS

-100 KSSDSESFAHKFQAI
+100 KSSDGESFAHKFQAI
-115 INELI
+115 IDELI
-120 ANKETVIAFIDE
+120 ANKDTVIAFIDE
-132 IHQIVGTGAETAG
+132 IHQIVGTGAETSG

-192 VPELSYEQTKNVLA
+192 VPELSFEQTKRVLS
-206 KVALQLNAGIVVPE
+206 KVALQLNNGIEVPE
-220 SVQDKIMALAQR
+220 TVQDRIMALSQR
-232 YMTDRYF
+232 YITDRYF

-251 SVAKLANKTV
+251 SVARLNNRST
-261 LDGTDVATII
+261 LSNQDVATII

-280 VINQTID
+280 VINQTTD

-292 LLPQLKSQV
+292 LLPRLKSQV
-301 IGQETAL
+301 IGQDTAL

-329 SFLFMGPTGVSKT
+329 SFLFMGPTGVGKT
-342 ETAKQLAGNLFGNN
+342 ETAKQLALNLFGNA

-377 KDQLTTQVRHT
+377 KDQLTTRVRHT
-388 PYAILLLDEIEKADP
+388 PYAVLLLDEIEKADP

-433 IMTTNSGAKAVMN
+433 VMTTNSGATAVMN
-446 RDAKSESV
+446 RDAKSDSV

-485 GAIVVFD
+485 GAIIVFD
-492 VLKMTDMVK
+492 VLKMADMVR
-501 IVALKLTRL
+501 IVELKLSRL

-515 ASGFNILFTTENV
+515 TSGFNIVFDTQEV
-528 AKYIPSF
+528 ARYIPSF
-535 ELGFE
+535 DLGFE
-540 YLNDQQ
+540 YLNGTQ
-546 EISSPIANYIADV
+546 EVSSPIANYIADV

-578 SDPVAA
+578 SDPVSA
-584 AIIKQR
+584 AIIQKR
-590 QGVTQDFDTF
+590 QGLGQDFDTF

-622 STVKEASSNETI
+622 STVKEATDNEAI

>member
-1 MNAIIQHN
+1 MIELKQNN
-9 SLTPYLDRYTTDISA
+9 TTPYLDRYTTDISA
-24 KVMTDPDKYQAYQ
+24 KVMSDPEKYHAYE
-37 REGITRRMMVSLM
+37 RESITRRIMVSLM

-78 LNTNV
+78 LSTSV
-83 AALKGKHLIQIS
+83 SSLKGKHLVQIS

-100 KSSDSESFAHKFQAI
+100 KSSDGESFAHKFQAI
-115 INELI
+115 IDELI
-120 ANKETVIAFIDE
+120 PNKDTVIAFIDE
-132 IHQIVGTGAETAG
+132 IHQIVGTGAETSG

-192 VPELSYEQTKNVLA
+192 VPELSFEQTKRVLS
-206 KVALQLNAGIVVPE
+206 KVALQLNNGIEVTE
-220 SVQDKIMALAQR
+220 TVQDRIMALSQR
-232 YMTDRYF
+232 YITDRYF

-251 SVAKLANKTV
+251 SVARLANKSS
-261 LDGTDVATII
+261 LEDTDVATII

-280 VINQTID
+280 VINQTSD

-292 LLPQLKSQV
+292 LLPRLKSQV
-301 IGQETAL
+301 IGQDTAL
-308 EKVAMK
+308 EKVVVK

-329 SFLFMGPTGVSKT
+329 SFLFMGPTGVGKT
-342 ETAKQLAGNLFGNN
+342 ETAKQLALNLFGNA

-377 KDQLTTQVRHT
+377 KDQLTTRVRHT
-388 PYAILLLDEIEKADP
+388 PYAVLLLDEIEKADP

-418 SDEYGRVINFKDLII
+418 SDEYGRVINFKDLIVV
-433 IMTTNSGAKAVMN
+433 MTTNSGATAVMN
-446 RDAKSESV
+446 RDAKSDAV

-485 GAIVVFD
+485 GAIIVFD
-492 VLKMTDMVK
+492 VLKMADMVR
-501 IVALKLTRL
+501 IVELKLSRL

-515 ASGFNILFTTENV
+515 GSGVNIVFDTQEV
-528 AKYIPSF
+528 ARYIPSF
-535 ELGFE
+535 DLGFE
-540 YLNDQQ
+540 YLNGTQ
-546 EISSPIANYIADV
+546 EVSSPIANYIADV

-578 SDPVAA
+578 SDPVSA
-584 AIIKQR
+584 AIIQKR
-590 QGVTQDFDTF
+590 QGLGQDFDTF

-622 STVKEASSNETI
+622 STAREAADNEAI

>member
-1 MNAIIQHN
+1 MIELKHN
-9 SLTPYLDRYTTDISA
+9 NSTPYLDRYTTDISA
-24 KVMTDPDKYQAYQ
+24 KVMSDPEKYHAYE
-37 REGITRRMMVSLM
+37 RESITRRIMVCLM

-78 LNTNV
+78 IDTKV
-83 AALKGKHLIQIS
+83 ASLQGKHLIQIS

-100 KSSDSESFAHKFQAI
+100 KSSDAESFAHKFQAI
-115 INELI
+115 IDELI
-120 ANKETVIAFIDE
+120 VNKDTVIAFIDE
-132 IHQIVGTGAETAG
+132 IHQIVGTGAETSG

-192 VPELSYEQTKNVLA
+192 VPELSFEQTKNVLS
-206 KVALQLNAGIVVPE
+206 KVALQLNNGIEVPE
-220 SVQDKIMALAQR
+220 TVQDRIMALSQR
-232 YMTDRYF
+232 YITDRYF

-251 SVAKLANKTV
+251 SVARLANKSS
-261 LDGTDVATII
+261 LEDSDVATII

-280 VINQTID
+280 VINQTTD

-292 LLPQLKSQV
+292 LLPRLKSQV
-301 IGQETAL
+301 IGQDTAL

-314 LTNREAGL
+314 LTNRAAGL

-329 SFLFMGPTGVSKT
+329 SFLFMGPTGVGKT
-342 ETAKQLAGNLFGNN
+342 ETAKQLALNLFGNA

-377 KDQLTTQVRHT
+377 KDQLTTRVRHT
-388 PYAILLLDEIEKADP
+388 PYAVLLLDEIEKADP

-433 IMTTNSGAKAVMN
+433 VMTTNSGATAVMN
-446 RDAKSESV
+446 RDAKSDSV

-485 GAIVVFD
+485 GAIIVFD
-492 VLKMTDMVK
+492 VLKMTDMVR
-501 IVALKLTRL
+501 IVELKLSRL

-515 ASGFNILFTTENV
+515 ESGFNIIFDTQEV
-528 AKYIPSF
+528 ARYIPSF
-535 ELGFE
+535 DLGFE
-540 YLNDQQ
+540 YLNGTQ
-546 EISSPIANYIADV
+546 EVSSPIANYIADV

-578 SDPVAA
+578 SDPVSA
-584 AIIKQR
+584 AIIQKR
-590 QGVTQDFDTF
+590 QGLGQDFDTF

-622 STVKEASSNETI
+622 STVKEAANNEAI

>member
-1 MNAIIQHN
+1 MIELKQNN
-9 SLTPYLDRYTTDISA
+9 PTPYLDRYTTDISD
-24 KVMTDPDKYQAYQ
+24 KVMSAPEKYQAYE
-37 REGITRRMMVSLM
+37 RESITRRIMVSLM

-78 LNTNV
+78 LSTSV
-83 AALKGKHLIQIS
+83 SSLKGKHLVQIS

-100 KSSDSESFAHKFQAI
+100 KSSDGESFAHKFQAI
-115 INELI
+115 IDELI
-120 ANKETVIAFIDE
+120 ANKDTVIAFIDE
-132 IHQIVGTGAETAG
+132 IHQIVGTGAETSG

-192 VPELSYEQTKNVLA
+192 VPELSFEQTKNVLS
-206 KVALQLNAGIVVPE
+206 KVALQLNNGIEVPE
-220 SVQDKIMALAQR
+220 TVQDRIMALSQR
-232 YMTDRYF
+232 YITDRYF

-251 SVAKLANKTV
+251 SVAR
-261 LDGTDVATII
+261 LDNRPTLSNQDVATII
-271 HDDYHVPEY
+271 HDDYHVPKY
-280 VINQTID
+280 VVNQTTD

-292 LLPQLKSQV
+292 LLPRLKSQV
-301 IGQETAL
+301 IGQDTAL

-329 SFLFMGPTGVSKT
+329 SFLFMGPTGVGKT
-342 ETAKQLAGNLFGNN
+342 ETAKQLALNLFGNA

-377 KDQLTTQVRHT
+377 KDQLTTRVRHT
-388 PYAILLLDEIEKADP
+388 PYAVLLLDEIEKADP

-418 SDEYGRVINFKDLII
+418 SDEYGRVINFKDLIVV
-433 IMTTNSGAKAVMN
+433 MTTNSGATAVMN
-446 RDAKSESV
+446 RDAKSDAV

-485 GAIVVFD
+485 GAIIVFD
-492 VLKMTDMVK
+492 VLKMADMVQ
-501 IVALKLTRL
+501 IVELKLSRL

-515 ASGFNILFTTENV
+515 GSGFNIVFDTQEV
-528 AKYIPSF
+528 ARYIPSF
-535 ELGFE
+535 DLGFE
-540 YLNDQQ
+540 YLNGTQ
-546 EISSPIANYIADV
+546 EVSSPIANYIADV

-578 SDPVAA
+578 SDPVSA
-584 AIIKQR
+584 AIIQKR
-590 QGVTQDFDTF
+590 QGLGQDFDTF

-622 STVKEASSNETI
+622 STAREAADNEAI

>member
-1 MNAIIQHN
+1 MIELKQNN
-9 SLTPYLDRYTTDISA
+9 PTPYLDRYTTDISA
-24 KVMTDPDKYQAYQ
+24 KVMSDPEKYHAYE
-37 REGITRRMMVSLM
+37 RESITRRIMVSLM

-78 LNTNV
+78 IDTKV
-83 AALKGKHLIQIS
+83 ASLQGKHLIQIS

-100 KSSDSESFAHKFQAI
+100 KSSDGESFAHKFQAI
-115 INELI
+115 IDELI
-120 ANKETVIAFIDE
+120 ANKDTVIAFIDE
-132 IHQIVGTGAETAG
+132 IHQIVGTGAETSG

-192 VPELSYEQTKNVLA
+192 VPELSFEQTKRVLS
-206 KVALQLNAGIVVPE
+206 KVALQLNNAIEVPE
-220 SVQDKIMALAQR
+220 TVQDRIMALSQR
-232 YMTDRYF
+232 YITDRYF

-251 SVAKLANKTV
+251 SVARLDNRPKLSNQ
-261 LDGTDVATII
+261 DVATII

-280 VINQTID
+280 VINQTTD

-292 LLPQLKSQV
+292 LLPRLKSQV
-301 IGQETAL
+301 IGQNTAL

-329 SFLFMGPTGVSKT
+329 SFLFMGPTGVGKT
-342 ETAKQLAGNLFGNN
+342 ETAKQLALNLFGNA

-377 KDQLTTQVRHT
+377 KDQLTTRVRHT
-388 PYAILLLDEIEKADP
+388 PYAVLLLEEIEKADP

-433 IMTTNSGAKAVMN
+433 VMTTNSGATAVMN
-446 RDAKSESV
+446 RDAKSDSV

-485 GAIVVFD
+485 GAIIVFD
-492 VLKMTDMVK
+492 VLKMADMVR
-501 IVALKLTRL
+501 IVELKLSCL

-515 ASGFNILFTTENV
+515 ESGFNIVFDTQEV
-528 AKYIPSF
+528 ARYIPSF
-535 ELGFE
+535 DLGFE
-540 YLNDQQ
+540 YLNGTQ
-546 EISSPIANYIADV
+546 EVSSPIANYIADV

-578 SDPVAA
+578 SDPVSA
-584 AIIKQR
+584 AIIQKR
-590 QGVTQDFDTF
+590 QGLGQDFDTF

-622 STVKEASSNETI
+622 STAREAADNEAI

>member
-1 MNAIIQHN
+1 MIELKHN
-9 SLTPYLDRYTTDISA
+9 NSTPYLDRYTTDISA
-24 KVMTDPDKYQAYQ
+24 KVMSDPDKYHAYE
-37 REGITRRMMVSLM
+37 RESITRRIMVSLM

-78 LNTNV
+78 IDTKV
-83 AALKGKHLIQIS
+83 ASLQGKHLIQIS

-100 KSSDSESFAHKFQAI
+100 KSSDGESFAHKFQAI
-115 INELI
+115 IDELI
-120 ANKETVIAFIDE
+120 ANKDSVIAFIDE
-132 IHQIVGTGAETAG
+132 IHQIVGTGAETSG

-192 VPELSYEQTKNVLA
+192 VPELSFDQTKRVLS
-206 KVALQLNAGIVVPE
+206 KVALQLNNGIEVPE
-220 SVQDKIMALAQR
+220 TVQDRIMALSQR
-232 YMTDRYF
+232 YITDRYF

-251 SVAKLANKTV
+251 SVAR
-261 LDGTDVATII
+261 LDNRPTLSNQDVATII

-280 VINQTID
+280 VINQTTD

-292 LLPQLKSQV
+292 LLPRLKSQV
-301 IGQETAL
+301 IGQDTAL

-329 SFLFMGPTGVSKT
+329 SFLFMGPTGVGKT
-342 ETAKQLAGNLFGNN
+342 ETAKQLALNLFGNA

-377 KDQLTTQVRHT
+377 KDQLTTRVRHT
-388 PYAILLLDEIEKADP
+388 PYAVLLLDEIEKADP

-418 SDEYGRVINFKDLII
+418 SDEYGRFINFKDLII
-433 IMTTNSGAKAVMN
+433 VMTTNSGATAVMN
-446 RDAKSESV
+446 RDAKSDSV

-485 GAIVVFD
+485 GAIIVFD
-492 VLKMTDMVK
+492 VLKMADMVR
-501 IVALKLTRL
+501 IVELKLSRL

-515 ASGFNILFTTENV
+515 ESGFNIVFGTQEV
-528 AKYIPSF
+528 ARYIPSF
-535 ELGFE
+535 DLGFE
-540 YLNDQQ
+540 YLNDKQ
-546 EISSPIANYIADV
+546 EVSSPIANYIADV

-578 SDPVAA
+578 SDPVSS
-584 AIIKQR
+584 AIIQKR
-590 QGVTQDFDTF
+590 QGLGQDFDTF

-622 STVKEASSNETI
+622 STVKEATDNEAI

>member
-1 MNAIIQHN
+1 MIELKHN
-9 SLTPYLDRYTTDISA
+9 NSTPYLDRYTTDISA
-24 KVMTDPDKYQAYQ
+24 KVMSEPDKYHAYE
-37 REGITRRMMVSLM
+37 RESITRRIMVSLM

-78 LNTNV
+78 LSTSV
-83 AALKGKHLIQIS
+83 PSLKGKHLVQIS

-100 KSSDSESFAHKFQAI
+100 KSSDGESFAHKFQAI
-115 INELI
+115 IDELI
-120 ANKETVIAFIDE
+120 ANKDTVIAFIDE
-132 IHQIVGTGAETAG
+132 IHQIVGTGAETSG

-192 VPELSYEQTKNVLA
+192 VPELSFEQTKRVLS
-206 KVALQLNAGIVVPE
+206 KVALQLNNGIEVPE
-220 SVQDKIMALAQR
+220 TVQDRIMALSQR
-232 YMTDRYF
+232 YITDRYF

-251 SVAKLANKTV
+251 SVARLANKSS
-261 LDGTDVATII
+261 LEDTDVATII

-280 VINQTID
+280 VINQTTD

-301 IGQETAL
+301 IGQDTAL

-329 SFLFMGPTGVSKT
+329 SFLFMGPTGVGKT
-342 ETAKQLAGNLFGNN
+342 ETAKQLALNLFGNA

-377 KDQLTTQVRHT
+377 KDQLTTRVRHT
-388 PYAILLLDEIEKADP
+388 PYAVLLLDEIEKADP

-433 IMTTNSGAKAVMN
+433 VMTTNSGATAVMN
-446 RDAKSESV
+446 RDAKSDSV

-485 GAIVVFD
+485 GAIIVFD
-492 VLKMTDMVK
+492 VLKMADMVR
-501 IVALKLTRL
+501 IVELKLSRL

-515 ASGFNILFTTENV
+515 ESGFNIVFGTQEV
-528 AKYIPSF
+528 ARYIPSF
-535 ELGFE
+535 DLGFE
-540 YLNDQQ
+540 YLNDKQ
-546 EISSPIANYIADV
+546 EVSSPIANYIADV

-578 SDPVAA
+578 SDPVSS
-584 AIIKQR
+584 AIIQKR
-590 QGVTQDFDTF
+590 QGLGQDFDTF

-622 STVKEASSNETI
+622 STVKEATDNEAI

>member
-1 MNAIIQHN
+1 MIELRQNN
-9 SLTPYLDRYTTDISA
+9 TTPYLDRYTTDISA
-24 KVMTDPDKYQAYQ
+24 KVMSDPEKYHAYE
-37 REGITRRMMVSLM
+37 RESITRRIMVSLM

-78 LNTNV
+78 LSTSV
-83 AALKGKHLIQIS
+83 SSLKGKHLVQIS

-100 KSSDSESFAHKFQAI
+100 KSSDGESFAHKFQAI
-115 INELI
+115 IDELI
-120 ANKETVIAFIDE
+120 VNKDTVIAFIDE
-132 IHQIVGTGAETAG
+132 IHQIVGTGAETSG

-192 VPELSYEQTKNVLA
+192 VPELSFDQTERVLS
-206 KVALQLNAGIVVPE
+206 KVALQLNNGIEVTE
-220 SVQDKIMALAQR
+220 TVQDRIMALSQR
-232 YMTDRYF
+232 YITDRYF

-251 SVAKLANKTV
+251 SVARLANKSS
-261 LDGTDVATII
+261 LEDTDVATII

-280 VINQTID
+280 VINQTSD

-292 LLPQLKSQV
+292 LLPRLKSQV
-301 IGQETAL
+301 IGQDTAL

-329 SFLFMGPTGVSKT
+329 SFLFMGPTGVGKT
-342 ETAKQLAGNLFGNN
+342 ETAKQLALNLFGNA

-377 KDQLTTQVRHT
+377 KDQLTTRVRHT
-388 PYAILLLDEIEKADP
+388 PYAVLLLDEIEKADP

-418 SDEYGRVINFKDLII
+418 SDEYGRVINFKDLIVV
-433 IMTTNSGAKAVMN
+433 MTTNSGATAVMN
-446 RDAKSESV
+446 RDAKSDAV
-454 KEDKKRQANFEEQ
+454 KEDKKRQENFEEQ

-485 GAIVVFD
+485 GAIIVFD
-492 VLKMTDMVK
+492 VLKMADMVR
-501 IVALKLTRL
+501 IVELKLSRL

-515 ASGFNILFTTENV
+515 GSGFNIVFDTQEV
-528 AKYIPSF
+528 ARYIPSF
-535 ELGFE
+535 DLGFE
-540 YLNDQQ
+540 YLNGTQ
-546 EISSPIANYIADV
+546 EVSSPIANYIADV

-578 SDPVAA
+578 SDPVSA
-584 AIIKQR
+584 AIIQKR
-590 QGVTQDFDTF
+590 QGLGQDFDTF

-622 STVKEASSNETI
+622 STAREAADNAI

>member
-1 MNAIIQHN
+1 MIELKQNN
-9 SLTPYLDRYTTDISA
+9 PTPYLDRYTTDISD
-24 KVMTDPDKYQAYQ
+24 KVMSAPEKYQAYE
-37 REGITRRMMVSLM
+37 RESITRRIMVSLM

-68 AIVEDLARQL
+68 AIVEDLARQML
-78 LNTNV
+78 STSV
-83 AALKGKHLIQIS
+83 SSLKGKHLVQIS

-100 KSSDSESFAHKFQAI
+100 KSSDGESFAHKFQAI
-115 INELI
+115 IDELI
-120 ANKETVIAFIDE
+120 ANKDTVIAFIDE
-132 IHQIVGTGAETAG
+132 IHQIVGTGAETSG

-169 TTKEFHEYVARD
+169 TTKEFHEYVAHD

-192 VPELSYEQTKNVLA
+192 VPELSFEQTKNVLS
-206 KVALQLNAGIVVPE
+206 KVALQLNNGIEVPE
-220 SVQDKIMALAQR
+220 TVQDRIMALSQR
-232 YMTDRYF
+232 YITDRYF

-251 SVAKLANKTV
+251 SVAR
-261 LDGTDVATII
+261 LDNRPTLSNQDVATII

-280 VINQTID
+280 VINQTTD

-292 LLPQLKSQV
+292 LLPRLKSQV
-301 IGQETAL
+301 IGQDTAL

-329 SFLFMGPTGVSKT
+329 SFLFMGPTGVGKT
-342 ETAKQLAGNLFGNN
+342 ETAKQLALNLFGNA

-377 KDQLTTQVRHT
+377 KDQLTTRVRHT

-418 SDEYGRVINFKDLII
+418 SDGYGRVINFKDLII
-433 IMTTNSGAKAVMN
+433 VMTTNSGATAVMN
-446 RDAKSESV
+446 RDAKSDAV

-485 GAIVVFD
+485 GAIIVFD
-492 VLKMTDMVK
+492 VLKMADMVR
-501 IVALKLTRL
+501 IVELKLSRL

-515 ASGFNILFTTENV
+515 TSGFNIVFDTQEV
-528 AKYIPSF
+528 ARYIPSF
-535 ELGFE
+535 DLGFE
-540 YLNDQQ
+540 YLNGTQ
-546 EISSPIANYIADV
+546 EVSSPIASYIADV

-564 RGVRPIDDTIATYV
+564 HGVRPIDDTIATYV
-578 SDPVAA
+578 SDPVSA
-584 AIIKQR
+584 AIIQKR
-590 QGVTQDFDTF
+590 QGLGQDFDTF

-622 STVKEASSNETI
+622 STVKEATDNEAI

>member
-1 MNAIIQHN
+1 MIELKQNN
-9 SLTPYLDRYTTDISA
+9 PTPYLDRYTTDISA
-24 KVMTDPDKYQAYQ
+24 KVMSEPDKYHAYE
-37 REGITRRMMVSLM
+37 RESITRRIMVSLM

-78 LNTNV
+78 LSTSV
-83 AALKGKHLIQIS
+83 SSLKGKHLVQIS

-100 KSSDSESFAHKFQAI
+100 KSSDGESFAHKFQSI
-115 INELI
+115 IDELI
-120 ANKETVIAFIDE
+120 ANKDTVIAFIDE
-132 IHQIVGTGAETAG
+132 IHQIVGTGAETSG

-192 VPELSYEQTKNVLA
+192 VPELSFDQTKRVLS
-206 KVALQLNAGIVVPE
+206 KVALQLNNGIEVPE
-220 SVQDKIMALAQR
+220 TVQDRIMALSQR
-232 YMTDRYF
+232 YITDRYF

-251 SVAKLANKTV
+251 SVARLANKSSV
-261 LDGTDVATII
+261 EDTDVATII

-280 VINQTID
+280 VINQTTD

-292 LLPQLKSQV
+292 LLPRLKSQV
-301 IGQETAL
+301 IGQDTAL

-329 SFLFMGPTGVSKT
+329 SFLFMGPTGVGKT
-342 ETAKQLAGNLFGNN
+342 ETAKQLALNLFGNA

-377 KDQLTTQVRHT
+377 KDQLTTRVRHT
-388 PYAILLLDEIEKADP
+388 PYAVLLLDEIEKADP

-433 IMTTNSGAKAVMN
+433 VMTTNSGATAVMN
-446 RDAKSESV
+446 RDAKSDSV

-485 GAIVVFD
+485 GAIIVFD
-492 VLKMTDMVK
+492 VLKMADMVR
-501 IVALKLTRL
+501 IVELKLSRL

-515 ASGFNILFTTENV
+515 ASGFNIVFDTQEV
-528 AKYIPSF
+528 ARYIPSF
-535 ELGFE
+535 DLGFE
-540 YLNDQQ
+540 YLNGTQ
-546 EISSPIANYIADV
+546 EVSSPIANYIADV

-578 SDPVAA
+578 SDPVSA
-584 AIIKQR
+584 AIIQKR
-590 QGVTQDFDTF
+590 QGLGQDFDTF

-622 STVKEASSNETI
+622 STVKEATDNEAI